1 MRVGVGRVERD
12 RPLEAFPRFL
22 ATVGSLERHAQAVV
36 RQIVVGRQPQR
47 LCETRQRRCRL
58 GEVHERGAA
67 AAMRRGQIGL
77 QCQRALVTPER
88 LGVASDSAQG
98 SGEVG
103 LYCRVGRLQVRR
115 RPDEPQCLRR
125 LSERRHG
132 EAHEVQGVA
141 IEGLAGEYVAIQR
154 QGFRQASLVEARN
167 DLQADFD
174 AQIAVVGPGRCGHAQ
189 EPFRLAEFA
198 AQETG
203 TRGVEGAQVM
213 VLRQPELV

>member
-22 ATVGSLERHAQAVV
+22 ATVGRLERHAQAVV
-36 RQIVVGRQPQR
+36 RLIVVGRQPQR

-58 GEVHERGAA
+58 GKVHERGAA
-67 AAMRRGQIGL
+67 AAMRRGQIRL

-88 LGVASDSAQG
+88 LGMASDSAQG

-103 LYCRVGRLQVRR
+103 LYCRVGRLQLRR

-125 LSERRHG
+125 VSERRHG

-141 IEGLAGEYVAIQR
+141 IEGLTGQHLAILGHGLGQVSLAVER
-154 QGFRQASLVEARN
+154 ARLRERGTAADHGFEDRA
-167 DLQADFD
+167 
-174 AQIAVVGPGRCGHAQ
+174 
-189 EPFRLAEFA
+189 
-198 AQETG
+198 
-203 TRGVEGAQVM
+203 
-213 VLRQPELV
+213 